1 MLFSEVYGNYFNAIA
16 AVLTRAA
23 EGGLTGKELTAI
35 VQEAAFGESLLT
47 IPAALTDGRWP
58 LLEKDLS
65 TRLHHAPSMPLT
77 ALQKQWLK
85 ALLQD
90 PRIRLFAPSEKGLE
104 DAIWMEIPTM
114 TKSILPG
121 FGRYCRPCGKSGSS
135 G

>member
-77 ALQKQWLK
+77 ALQKQRRFGQGSGRRGKDFGLHVFVPAFQKIQSSCVTKWAIS
-85 ALLQD
+85 ALSA
-90 PRIRLFAPSEKGLE
+90 RMCGIRA
-104 DAIWMEIPTM
+104 
-114 TKSILPG
+114 
-121 FGRYCRPCGKSGSS
+121 SG
-135 G
+135 